1 MSDVSGV
8 WSMVAGMANGS
19 NDMLSAVKKRLS
31 SKLGS
36 RASVL
41 KLESLSDDVNV
52 GEEKPEVGVGPPAP
66 LLRRLRWSSAL
77 LSRKPFGSPEA
88 GKPMV
93 SEAESSGCGSDGFGL
108 THANA
113 PFSYLYI
120 REESEYKF
128 KARHLSP
135 GLTLPPCLMNIG

>member
-93 SEAESSGCGSDGFGL
+93 SEAESSGCGSDERLQF
-108 THANA
+108 
-113 PFSYLYI
+113 I
-120 REESEYKF
+120 IDV
-128 KARHLSP
+128 
-135 GLTLPPCLMNIG
+135 CLKGDTGCAMSGSSGNG